1 MLQSS
6 HVGLSKKIQKSA
18 FEQWGVGLVEDAFP
32 LNKLISKEIRL
43 EELPELLNSMAAGK
57 IDFPGK
63 VIVIP

>member
-1 MLQSS
+1 MLDFPKTYKKA
-6 HVGLSKKIQKSA
+6 VLSNGEI
-18 FEQWGVGLVEDAFP
+18 GLVEDAFP